1 MDWQNLAITAVIQSG
16 IGLLFWLLIQ
26 RQVEK
31 FDRVEQR
38 VKHLE
43 ERRIS
48 RIECMAKEENEKN
61 AARRKEIYERLA
73 KVERKSVTIDKC
85 HESHKEMLGG
95 MQEYRIAVIDLAK
108 TQEKLDS
115 TARFVNE
122 VNQRVINLAEDVA
135 RMEGENHGRG

>member
-48 RIECMAKEENEKN
+48 GIECMAKEENEKN

-73 KVERKSVTIDKC
+73 KVERESVTIDKC

-135 RMEGENHGRG
+135 RMEGANGRG